1 MALLLCY
8 IPVSNTLPGQ
18 TANVNHFPGV
28 SEKIK
33 MFEMPVKATGNC
45 RAQLKPNAEF
55 ASGIATLKAERK
67 VSQLTSAFEKLHST
81 GNRTPSSSA
90 TRPIAARVIATTV
103 AAPAAV
109 VQDISIA
116 RQSVSA
122 SSQAEVKPDPVTV
135 QAKSSAGH
143 KDAPSLLTQIK
154 HQFTQIWSSIQRYFS
169 SSTETARLHQHERMM
184 RDVNTFRNRQNNY
197 DTFKDIAQAYDNNPL
212 KALDI
217 YNTEKKSI
225 MLNEIKEIIN
235 SLKHNNL
242 EIDMEKLCEQANK
255 YAATSGA
262 SSRTFILTG
271 KNEITLNIGFLTET
285 SQQRLEKI
293 GQEIRKA
300 FDGTTVLRRSSQSIG
315 GRQRAN
321 SVRTSAQEMINSA
334 YLKLFN
340 DIHNDKRNI
349 YGTRHSFDR
358 NEMRAALLEGQPA
371 LAGLRTSS
379 AA

>member
-55 ASGIATLKAERK
+55 SSGIATLKAERK

-81 GNRTPSSSA
+81 GNRTPSFSA

-122 SSQAEVKPDPVTV
+122 SSHAEAKPDPVTV

-154 HQFTQIWSSIQRYFS
+154 HQFTQIWSSLKNYMS
-169 SSTETARLHQHERMM
+169 SLTDIFRQQQSKNEARFENVARNKSESCGTMTEIINAYGNSPCTALFLYNAAKQELIFNAIN
-184 RDVNTFRNRQNNY
+184 DI
-197 DTFKDIAQAYDNNPL
+197 IAQAGKEN
-212 KALDI
+212 
-217 YNTEKKSI
+217 
-225 MLNEIKEIIN
+225 KEID
-235 SLKHNNL
+235 LR
-242 EIDMEKLCEQANK
+242 KLCDQANRYAVNSGANASFFTLSKNNTIEYNIK
-255 YAATSGA
+255 YGVPTMQQRVSRVQEDIRSKNATSA
-262 SSRTFILTG
+262 T
-271 KNEITLNIGFLTET
+271 
-285 SQQRLEKI
+285 
-293 GQEIRKA
+293 
-300 FDGTTVLRRSSQSIG
+300 LRRNSQSLS

-321 SVRTSAQEMINSA
+321 SVQSITQRMVNEA
-334 YLKLFN
+334 YSKLFN
-340 DIHNDKRNI
+340 DIHNDKRNN